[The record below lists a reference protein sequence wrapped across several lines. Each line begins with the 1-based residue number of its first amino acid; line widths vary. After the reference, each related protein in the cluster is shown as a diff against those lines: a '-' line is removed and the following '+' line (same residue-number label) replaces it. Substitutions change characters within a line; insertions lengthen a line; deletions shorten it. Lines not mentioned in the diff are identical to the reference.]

1 MSQDN
6 ISSANKRIAKNTA
19 FLYVRMLFVLVVSLY
34 TSRVILNTLGVEDF
48 GIYNVVSGFVSM
60 FGFLNNTLS
69 SSMQR
74 FYNYE
79 LGINGKEGVSK
90 VYSSGLVIHAVLA
103 AVLFVLLE
111 SVGLWYINNVM
122 VIPEARLFAA
132 NCVFQAVV
140 FSMILLVIQTP
151 YSGAIMAYERLDYY
165 AIISIL
171 DVILKLAIVIALPFL
186 PYDKLIT
193 YAILFS
199 CISILD
205 FLCYFVYSYRQDFG
219 IRFSKPQRAL
229 TKEVLSFSG
238 WNLIGTFASMLK
250 DQGLNML
257 LNVFFGPLIN
267 AARGVAFQVKNAI
280 GNFTGS
286 ITTSFRPQIVGSYA
300 KKEYDRVL
308 SLFYLES
315 KICICLILLL
325 DVPVICQIDTIL
337 SVWLGQ
343 VVPQYSNIFTILVLV
358 NMLICTINPIINQV
372 AFATGRIKNYQIAN
386 SALNIMLLPVAW
398 VFLKLGYE
406 AISVFIVTIVFSI
419 FNQVVCLT
427 QLNKV
432 FKINLMAYTSKV
444 IIPCVITAILSIIVS
459 YLVKVYTDQGFSQ
472 FILICLTD
480 ATVTTSIIYFIAF
493 SKVERVQ
500 IIRLIKKFKR

>member
-6 ISSANKRIAKNTA
+6 LSSANKRIAKNTA
-19 FLYVRMLFVLVVSLY
+19 FLYVRMLFVLFVSLY

-60 FGFLNNTLS
+60 FGFLNTTLS
-69 SSMQR
+69 SSTQR

-90 VYSSGLVIHAVLA
+90 VYSSGLVIHVILA
-103 AVLFVLLE
+103 AILFVLLE
-111 SVGLWYINNVM
+111 SVGLWYINHVM
-122 VIPEARLFAA
+122 VIPEERLFAA

-140 FSMILLVIQTP
+140 FSMILLVFQTL
-151 YSGAIMAYERLDYY
+151 YLGAIMAYERLDYY

-219 IRFSKPQRAL
+219 LRFSKPQKVL
-229 TKEVLSFSG
+229 TKEILSFSG
-238 WNLIGTFASMLK
+238 WNLFGTFTFML
-250 DQGLNML
+250 QGQGMNML
-257 LNVFFGPLIN
+257 LNVFFGPAIN
-267 AARGVAFQVKNAI
+267 AARGVAFQVKNALKS
-280 GNFTGS
+280 FTGS

-300 KKEYDRVL
+300 RKEYERVL

-315 KICICLILLL
+315 KICFCLMLLL
-325 DVPVICQIDTIL
+325 EVPVICQIDTIL

-343 VVPQYSNIFTILVLV
+343 TVPQYSNIFTILVLV
-358 NMLICTINPIINQV
+358 NTLIGTINPIIYQI
-372 AFATGRIKNYQIAN
+372 ASATGRIKNYQIAN
-386 SALNIMLLPVAW
+386 SALNIMQLPVAW
-398 VFLKLGYE
+398 IFLTLGYE
-406 AISVFIVTIVFSI
+406 ATSVFFVTIVFSI
-419 FNQVVCLT
+419 LDQVVCLI

-432 FKINLMAYTSKV
+432 FKINLKAYTSKV
-444 IIPCVITAILSIIVS
+444 IIPCVVSAILSIIVS
-459 YLVKVYTDQGFSQ
+459 YLVIVYTDQGLFQ
-472 FILICLTD
+472 FILVCLTD
-480 ATVTTSIIYFIAF
+480 VTVTTSIIYFIAF
-493 SKVERVQ
+493 SKAERSQ
-500 IIRLIKKFKR
+500 IIGLIKKFKR